1 MFLKV
6 LKWPA
11 CLVALLFIVLA
22 LIELG
27 LVVYQGD
34 GRQRISSAISSH
46 VRRCLILHVYICLS
60 AFLVAGCGCES
71 VSRSTCEG
79 RSD

>member
-1 MFLKV
+1 MIVFLKV

-34 GRQRISSAISSH
+34 RRQRISSAIS
-46 VRRCLILHVYICLS
+46 LML
-60 AFLVAGCGCES
+60 AD
-71 VSRSTCEG
+71 T
-79 RSD
+79 